1 MSAATTDYRTPRSWV
16 VLAIFIAVVVA
27 VGAVIGT
34 QSVPG
39 AWYEGLNKPP
49 FNPPNWIFGP
59 VWTALYVM
67 IGIAGARTWLKS
79 RMGGRMQLWGSQMLL
94 NFMWSPI
101 FFTMQSPIG
110 ALILIVPMLICV
122 IAFIIMTSTR
132 DRVSMWLF
140 VPYAV
145 WVAFATLL
153 NASIVYLN

>member
-1 MSAATTDYRTPRSWV
+1 MHFMSMKK
-16 VLAIFIAVVVA
+16 VLIYLIFVVA
-27 VGAVIGT
+27 VVTIGALIGMNN
-34 QSVPG
+34 VPG
-39 AWYEGLNKPP
+39 EWYQSLNKPF

-67 IGIAGARTWLKS
+67 IAIAGARTWLQS

-101 FFTMQSPIG
+101 FFTMQSPAG

-122 IAFIIMTSTR
+122 VAFILITATR
-132 DRVSMWLF
+132 DRISMWLF